1 MRSKHPE
8 THALPMEA
16 GAELR
21 VTLERAAAKLR
32 ASDDRVLAFR
42 LEQLVK
48 RLGTDLDL
56 EMRMVSDD
64 PDLSFAFT
72 WAMRSLLEEQMEGV
86 AGLDGSGEV
95 RAVDVLV
102 PTGRVYAVRLS
113 DDDGPWWNY
122 YATEEEA
129 ATALKENEEWYWRN
143 VQ

>member
-32 ASDDRVLAFR
+32 ASDDRALAFR

-48 RLGTDLDL
+48 RLGSDADL

-72 WAMRSLLEEQMEGV
+72 WAMRGMLEDQMSDV
-86 AGLDGSGEV
+86 AGLAGLGDV
-95 RAVDVLV
+95 VAVNVLV
-102 PTGRVYAVRLS
+102 PTGRVYAVQLA
-113 DDDGPWWNY
+113 DDSRVWWNY

-129 ATALKENEEWYWRN
+129 VVALKENEDWYWRN